1 MLIGNRIVAQPPE
14 PEIEENGEN
23 SGPGRGRTVNWKKIE
38 ESMPADWE
46 FEVDDNGAR
55 RFSSREDAVRGWREE
70 QKRMKNRARVQK
82 CRRTKK
88 KLKVYHEWTEEY
100 DGPVTRGAEQEFE
113 RQLELGDKQ
122 VLPSVKTKAKRLRE
136 YQSRQAQFRELQAT
150 LFRKGIRISDMCG
163 AWDDDR
169 KGSFHG
175 NCIQIFSSENDSTE
189 DNDEVHTVVCRND
202 VPSRVIDSAILAL
215 QYLRNPDG
223 SDLPENLHLLRSTDD
238 VEQHLFGRKRVR
250 GNVQEG
256 YARGESTSQS
266 GASVVEM
273 ED

>member
-1 MLIGNRIVAQPPE
+1 
-14 PEIEENGEN
+14 
-23 SGPGRGRTVNWKKIE
+23 
-38 ESMPADWE
+38 
-46 FEVDDNGAR
+46 
-55 RFSSREDAVRGWREE
+55 
-70 QKRMKNRARVQK
+70 
-82 CRRTKK
+82 
-88 KLKVYHEWTEEY
+88 
-100 DGPVTRGAEQEFE
+100 
-113 RQLELGDKQ
+113 
-122 VLPSVKTKAKRLRE
+122 
-136 YQSRQAQFRELQAT
+136 
-150 LFRKGIRISDMCG
+150 
-163 AWDDDR
+163 
-169 KGSFHG
+169 
-175 NCIQIFSSENDSTE
+175 
-189 DNDEVHTVVCRND
+189 